1 MQLRSVLKNSTK
13 ALHDE
18 LEAVPLMRR
27 FADGEMDRAALGHYL
42 RLQFAIHCALEPG
55 VAAYLPAS
63 FVTPRKTDWLASDYQ
78 DAFGTPPED
87 CSVPVPEI
95 MSESTALGVS
105 YVLEGSTLGLQMV
118 RKRRLAAGHADWWA
132 ASRFVRGYGDE
143 TGRHWKQLL
152 GMLDAVPES
161 DWPEATAAAQATFA
175 AYLHAFS
182 NVTGLRS

>member
-1 MQLRSVLKNSTK
+1 VLKHSTQ

-18 LEAVPLMRR
+18 LEAVPLMRC
-27 FADGEMDRAALGHYL
+27 FAEGDMDRAALGHYL
-42 RLQFAIHCALEPG
+42 RLQFAIHRALEPG
-55 VAAYLPAS
+55 VAAYLPAG
-63 FVTPRKTDWLASDYQ
+63 FVTPRKTDWLASDHQ
-78 DAFGTPPED
+78 DAFGTPPAD
-87 CSVPVPEI
+87 CSVPVPAVT
-95 MSESTALGVS
+95 SESTALGVA

-118 RKRRLAAGHADWWA
+118 RKRRLAGVHAEWWA
-132 ASRFVRGYGDE
+132 ASRFVRGYGDA

-175 AYLHAFS
+175 AYLHAFT